1 MNDLQQSQLLKLR
14 EVASILNISR
24 TALYDLLE
32 KGQLESVKIGR
43 SRRILT
49 EDLVRF
55 IKSLKTN
62 QADRDGEEITS

>member
-1 MNDLQQSQLLKLR
+1 MSDLQQSQLLKLR
-14 EVASILNISR
+14 EAASILNISR

-62 QADRDGEEITS
+62 QADTDGEEVAS